1 MVGLTLEGGGAK
13 GSYQAG
19 AYLALRACHIKIDA
33 VVGTSIG
40 ALNAALIA
48 QGDYKKMISLWKD
61 ASMSEL
67 IGIDEDLAFKI
78 LNNPLTIKNLK
89 KTFKAL
95 YPIFKDGGLDISPY
109 RALIR
114 NNIDEEKIR
123 NSSMKYGLTTLKLDN
138 LNPIEIYI
146 DDIPEGKLSDF
157 ILASSYL
164 PIFKKQKI
172 IDNSYYIDGGF
183 YNLSPTDMLEKIG
196 CDVIFDI
203 NIKGIGIRKPRSK
216 KSRAKIIEIKPN
228 ENLGSIIVFNKESIE
243 KNMQRGYNDTLKVL
257 KKLDGENYYFF
268 KRSDGYYKSITK
280 KGNKTLLKAIKD
292 YFKVKTNKECII
304 KCLEH
309 IMIREGF
316 IDTEIYHPKKL
327 IKTFKKLENKDSIY
341 EYIKSL

>member
-19 AYLALRACHIKIDA
+19 AFLALKTCHIKIDA

-67 IGIDEDLAFKI
+67 VGIDEDLAFKI
-78 LNNPLTIKNLK
+78 LNNPLTLKNLK

-95 YPIFKDGGLDISPY
+95 YPVFKDGGLDISPY

-114 NNIDEEKIR
+114 NNINEERIR
-123 NSSMKYGLTTLKLDN
+123 KSGIKYGLTTLKLDN
-138 LNPIEIYI
+138 LSPVEIYI
-146 DDIPEGKLSDF
+146 DDIPEGKLNDF

-203 NIKGIGIRKPRSK
+203 NIKGLGIRKPRSK

-257 KKLDGENYYFF
+257 EKLDGENYYFF
-268 KRSDGYYKSITK
+268 RRSDSYYKSFVKRSDK
-280 KGNKTLLKAIKD
+280 KLLEALKD
-292 YFKVKTNKECII
+292 YFKVKTDKECIL

-309 IMIREGF
+309 IMIREKF
-316 IDTEIYHPKKL
+316 DDTQIYHPKKL
-327 IKTFKKLENKDSIY
+327 VKQIKKLEKKDSVY
-341 EYIKSL
+341 EYIQSL